1 MERRIDAAEA
11 PQDSVEREAFFEW
24 LDDVATQNAAQNIKL
39 SEDEVLAIIEEA
51 RGEAAAES
59 GKDRIP
65 R

>member
-1 MERRIDAAEA
+1 MEQRADVPEA
-11 PQDSVEREAFFEW
+11 PLDPVEREAFFEW
-24 LDDVATQNAAQNIKL
+24 LDDVATQNAAQNVEL

-59 GKDRIP
+59 GKDRVP